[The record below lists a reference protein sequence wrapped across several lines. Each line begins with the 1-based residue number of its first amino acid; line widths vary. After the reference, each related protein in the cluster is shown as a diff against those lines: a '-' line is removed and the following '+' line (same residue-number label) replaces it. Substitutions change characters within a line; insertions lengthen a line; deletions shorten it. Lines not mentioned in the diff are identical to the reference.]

1 VKHNAETY
9 IVSGL
14 DASYRFLSTIV
25 NTGFYNA
32 VVEAWT
38 QVEALI
44 GNDALIELLNGAV
57 IDDEYATIYDLAAGI
72 EKLIKK
78 GLSVQRNKGL
88 GEMQAEDLGE
98 TTLDQATR
106 RLVRVTVDD
115 FTAAGE
121 FLGNMLNVNTVE
133 ARREIVRGTILNS
146 EMVDA

>member
-1 VKHNAETY
+1 
-9 IVSGL
+9 
-14 DASYRFLSTIV
+14 
-25 NTGFYNA
+25 
-32 VVEAWT
+32 
-38 QVEALI
+38 VEALI

-57 IDDEYATIYDLAAGI
+57 IDDEYTTIYDLAAGI